1 MAHTIHPLQRLASPS
16 RSISAI
22 IHILGI
28 ASFSASFRWLFLY
41 PSPENEKFGGVF
53 QFLTIIGL
61 ALALTSMVLG
71 LLADV
76 TLSSTLFNAKNVIS
90 VCSTPLEVL
99 VSILYWGIT
108 LIDKRLLVP
117 EEYQLPFWPDFG
129 FHASKL
135 LLETVTPIVCVCSL
149 SWAVRDHGKGWKLRD
164 RPWAERTCCIPS
176 KHMKSMIVLLMTNVG
191 LCSASDNVD
200 IGSPAPQSAMDHQVP
215 GRIDS
220 QHLPRIC
227 LL

>member
-1 MAHTIHPLQRLASPS
+1 MARTIHPLQRLASPS
-16 RSISAI
+16 RSISAV
-22 IHILGI
+22 IHLLGI

-71 LLADV
+71 LFADV

-90 VCSTPLEVL
+90 VGSTPLEVL

-129 FHASKL
+129 FHASKP
-135 LLETVTPIVCVCSL
+135 LLETATAIVCICRLSL
-149 SWAVRDHGKGWKLRD
+149 AVRGHHEGYNLRD
-164 RPWAERTCCIPS
+164 GQKGPVVSPS
-176 KHMKSMIVLLMTNVG
+176 KHGKSITV
-191 LCSASDNVD
+191 C
-200 IGSPAPQSAMDHQVP
+200 
-215 GRIDS
+215 
-220 QHLPRIC
+220 
-227 LL
+227 

>member
-1 MAHTIHPLQRLASPS
+1 MHTRAICFQLQPYPGDFLPAIDFPRQCHRSPSMARAIHPLQRLASPS

-22 IHILGI
+22 IHLLGI

-76 TLSSTLFNAKNVIS
+76 TLSSILFNAKNVIS

-129 FHASKL
+129 FHASKPL
-135 LLETVTPIVCVCSL
+135 PTTLMNAPCGGCLKLPVECLQSLE
-149 SWAVRDHGKGWKLRD
+149 KL
-164 RPWAERTCCIPS
+164 
-176 KHMKSMIVLLMTNVG
+176 V
-191 LCSASDNVD
+191 VD
-200 IGSPAPQSAMDHQVP
+200 W
-215 GRIDS
+215 
-220 QHLPRIC
+220 
-227 LL
+227 

>member
-1 MAHTIHPLQRLASPS
+1 MARTIHPIQRLASPS
-16 RSISAI
+16 RSISAV
-22 IHILGI
+22 IHLLGI
-28 ASFSASFRWLFLY
+28 ASFSASFRWLFMY

-61 ALALTSMVLG
+61 ALALTSMALG
-71 LLADV
+71 LLADL

-129 FHASKL
+129 FHASKPL
-135 LLETVTPIVCVCSL
+135 LKSAVSVRCVRSL
-149 SWAVRDHGKGWKLRD
+149 SHWPCQVMPRTESCKTDHEQG
-164 RPWAERTCCIPS
+164 
-176 KHMKSMIVLLMTNVG
+176 
-191 LCSASDNVD
+191 
-200 IGSPAPQSAMDHQVP
+200 VP
-215 GRIDS
+215 R
-220 QHLPRIC
+220 
-227 LL
+227 

>member
-1 MAHTIHPLQRLASPS
+1 MARTIHPLQRLASPS
-16 RSISAI
+16 RSISAV

-135 LLETVTPIVCVCSL
+135 LLEIVTAIVCVCRLSL
-149 SWAVRDHGKGWKLRD
+149 AIRSHHEGWKLRD
-164 RPWAERTCCIPS
+164 RPWAERT
-176 KHMKSMIVLLMTNVG
+176 N
-191 LCSASDNVD
+191 
-200 IGSPAPQSAMDHQVP
+200 
-215 GRIDS
+215 RIS
-220 QHLPRIC
+220 L
-227 LL
+227 

>member
-1 MAHTIHPLQRLASPS
+1 MARTIHPLQRLASPS

-22 IHILGI
+22 IHLLGI

-71 LLADV
+71 LLADI
-76 TLSSTLFNAKNVIS
+76 TLSSALFNAKNVIS

-108 LIDKRLLVP
+108 IIDKRLLVP

-129 FHASKL
+129 FHASKPPPKAAMTAGCVWKLSHWPCQAVPWPGSCEKGHCAESTRWISSRHKKSL
-135 LLETVTPIVCVCSL
+135 LLL
-149 SWAVRDHGKGWKLRD
+149 
-164 RPWAERTCCIPS
+164 
-176 KHMKSMIVLLMTNVG
+176 
-191 LCSASDNVD
+191 
-200 IGSPAPQSAMDHQVP
+200 
-215 GRIDS
+215 
-220 QHLPRIC
+220 
-227 LL
+227 

>member
-1 MAHTIHPLQRLASPS
+1 MARTGHPLQRLASPS
-16 RSISAI
+16 RSISAL
-22 IHILGI
+22 IHLLGI

-61 ALALTSMVLG
+61 ALSLTSMALG

-76 TLSSTLFNAKNVIS
+76 TLSTTLFRAKNVIS

-99 VSILYWGIT
+99 ISILYWGIT

-129 FHASKL
+129 FHASKPL
-135 LLETVTPIVCVCSL
+135 FQCTMTVPCVRGDCSWLYQPMPGKPGVGPCTGHL
-149 SWAVRDHGKGWKLRD
+149 S
-164 RPWAERTCCIPS
+164 RP
-176 KHMKSMIVLLMTNVG
+176 
-191 LCSASDNVD
+191 
-200 IGSPAPQSAMDHQVP
+200 
-215 GRIDS
+215 
-220 QHLPRIC
+220 LPTLGNFPMVFSWLTSI
-227 LL
+227 L

>member
-1 MAHTIHPLQRLASPS
+1 MDRRSPAMARMGHPLQRLASPS
-16 RSISAI
+16 RSISAL
-22 IHILGI
+22 IHLLGI

-41 PSPENEKFGGVF
+41 PSPENDKFGGVF

-61 ALALTSMVLG
+61 ALSLTSMALG

-76 TLSSTLFNAKNVIS
+76 TLSTTLFNAKNVIS

-129 FHASKL
+129 FHASKPL
-135 LLETVTPIVCVCSL
+135 LRTLTTVFCVRSL
-149 SWAVRDHGKGWKLRD
+149 SRRQDPGCATGQKLGI
-164 RPWAERTCCIPS
+164 RPWTENTC
-176 KHMKSMIVLLMTNVG
+176 
-191 LCSASDNVD
+191 
-200 IGSPAPQSAMDHQVP
+200 
-215 GRIDS
+215 
-220 QHLPRIC
+220 
-227 LL
+227 

>member
-1 MAHTIHPLQRLASPS
+1 MARTTHPIQRLASPS
-16 RSISAI
+16 RSISAV
-22 IHILGI
+22 IHLVGI

-61 ALALTSMVLG
+61 ALSLTSMALG
-71 LLADV
+71 LLADL
-76 TLSSTLFNAKNVIS
+76 TLSSILFNAKNVIS

-135 LLETVTPIVCVCSL
+135 LLKTAISVRYVRSL
-149 SWAVRDHGKGWKLRD
+149 SHWPCQVVPRAGSCKTDH
-164 RPWAERTCCIPS
+164 E
-176 KHMKSMIVLLMTNVG
+176 
-191 LCSASDNVD
+191 
-200 IGSPAPQSAMDHQVP
+200 
-215 GRIDS
+215 
-220 QHLPRIC
+220 
-227 LL
+227 

>member
-1 MAHTIHPLQRLASPS
+1 MARTAHPLQRLASPS
-16 RSISAI
+16 RSISAV
-22 IHILGI
+22 IHLLGI

-135 LLETVTPIVCVCSL
+135 LLEIATAIVCVSVSHWL
-149 SWAVRDHGKGWKLRD
+149 SETIATAANCETDQGQKEHVVLSSQHGKSNTMR
-164 RPWAERTCCIPS
+164 
-176 KHMKSMIVLLMTNVG
+176 
-191 LCSASDNVD
+191 
-200 IGSPAPQSAMDHQVP
+200 
-215 GRIDS
+215 
-220 QHLPRIC
+220 
-227 LL
+227 

>member
-1 MAHTIHPLQRLASPS
+1 MAGTIHPLQRLASPS
-16 RSISAI
+16 RSISAV

-76 TLSSTLFNAKNVIS
+76 TLSSALFNAKNVIS

-135 LLETVTPIVCVCSL
+135 LLETVMALVCVCSL
-149 SWAVRDHGKGWKLRD
+149 SLAIRGHREGWKLRD
-164 RPWAERTCCIPS
+164 RPWAEKNP
-176 KHMKSMIVLLMTNVG
+176 L
-191 LCSASDNVD
+191 
-200 IGSPAPQSAMDHQVP
+200 
-215 GRIDS
+215 
-220 QHLPRIC
+220 HLP
-227 LL
+227 LST